1 MIPDGNGIGLEKK
14 LRKMGIFLNTLK
26 ALMKLQTKTT
36 IAVMAKASLRLQ
48 QAFNM
53 NNEAVS
59 YVRR

>member
-14 LRKMGIFLNTLK
+14 LRKMRIFLNTLK

>member
-14 LRKMGIFLNTLK
+14 LRKMRIFLNTLK
-26 ALMKLQTKTT
+26 ALMKLQTKIT